1 MTAPSYIVFVDES
14 GDHSLESINPEW
26 PLFVLCFSII
36 PVNRY
41 IDAVTP
47 AVRRLK
53 FDTFGHDQVVLHEH
67 DIRKRSGA
75 FARMDQQARE
85 AFLLQLTD
93 LIAATEMTVVAVVID
108 KQRHRERYSVPEH
121 PYHLA
126 MQFGLERI
134 ATFLDMNG
142 CAQEKTW
149 VVFEARGAR
158 EDQALELAFRRVCD
172 GDNRDRRALPLHIP
186 VADKKSNSEGLQL
199 ADLMARPVGLSVLRP
214 RQSNRAW
221 EIIRTKLFAGRHNCV
236 TGNGL
241 KVFP

>member
-108 KQRHRERYSVPEH
+108 KQRHRERYSAPEH

-126 MQFGLERI
+126 M
-134 ATFLDMNG
+134 
-142 CAQEKTW
+142 
-149 VVFEARGAR
+149 
-158 EDQALELAFRRVCD
+158 
-172 GDNRDRRALPLHIP
+172 
-186 VADKKSNSEGLQL
+186 
-199 ADLMARPVGLSVLRP
+199 
-214 RQSNRAW
+214 
-221 EIIRTKLFAGRHNCV
+221 
-236 TGNGL
+236 
-241 KVFP
+241 